1 MLRKRDQFNRVSAD
15 EVIAK
20 YEQIKEK
27 ANAVDNMEER
37 LIFLRDSLD
46 KFDKRELEI
55 IAIYVHESKFI

>member
-1 MLRKRDQFNRVSAD
+1 MLRKRDQCNRVPAD